1 MDPDLV
7 VFMGGAPAGRAQR
20 VNRNGPVLFRYDD
33 AYLAEP
39 GRTPLSVGVP
49 PRPGAHD
56 IGAWLDGLL
65 PDDIRVRRRWMA
77 EQQASGIDPVSLLS
91 TPIGLDCAGAVQF
104 CPPERVD
111 DIVGQDTSVEWH
123 SDAEIARWI
132 RTARSG
138 SRGARLSRR
147 GRYSLGGYQ
156 TKIALHHKQ
165 GRWGSPSGRLPTT
178 HILKPGLESVP
189 GYDLSDGDI
198 VEHVC
203 MEAASRL
210 DMNVAST
217 RLERFEG
224 ERVLVVER
232 YDRVHDSDELYR
244 LHQEDLCQA
253 LGRPSSM
260 KYQSD
265 GGPSPVE
272 VAAVI
277 RSESVAPHEDLVRFA
292 DALIYNWAIA
302 ATDAHAKNYS
312 LLLDGDNVV
321 LAPLYDLISHL
332 PYRVGDDPGAL
343 ESAMSFGDDYLL
355 ASTDGPGRWRTAAEA
370 MGADPDPIEHRA
382 EAIARGCP
390 EAIDAAIDGLSP
402 ADRASPKIAALSR
415 DIRARSGSV
424 LHSSKR
430 G

>member
-7 VFMGGAPAGRAQR
+7 VFIGGALAGRAQR
-20 VNRNGPVLFRYDD
+20 VNRDGPVLFEYDD

-49 PRPGAHD
+49 AHPGTRD
-56 IGAWLDGLL
+56 IAAWLDGLL
-65 PDDIRVRRRWMA
+65 PDDVRVRRRWMA
-77 EQQASGIDPVSLLS
+77 EQQALGIDPVSLLS

-104 CPPERVD
+104 CPPGREG
-111 DIVGQDTSVEWH
+111 DIIGQDTSVEWH
-123 SDAEIARWI
+123 SDAEIAHWI

-156 TKIALHHKQ
+156 TKIALHHRQ
-165 GRWGSPSGRLPTT
+165 GQWGSPNGRLPTT
-178 HILKPGLESVP
+178 HILKPGLESAP

-203 MEAASRL
+203 MVAASRL
-210 DMNVAST
+210 GMNAAST

-224 ERVLVVER
+224 ERVLVAER
-232 YDRVHDSDELYR
+232 YDRVHHGDVLYR
-244 LHQEDLCQA
+244 VHQEDLGQA

-277 RSESVAPHEDLVRFA
+277 RSESVAPRQDLARFA

-312 LLLDGDNVV
+312 LLLDGDSVM

-355 ASTDGPGRWRTAAEA
+355 ASTDSPRSWRTPAEA
-370 MGADPDPIEHRA
+370 MGTDPDRVEHRA
-382 EAIARGCP
+382 EIILRGCP
-390 EAIDAAIDGLSP
+390 EAIDAAIDGLSLE
-402 ADRASPKIAALSR
+402 DRASPKIAALSR
-415 DIRARSGSV
+415 DIRARSHSL

-430 G
+430 A